1 MDPDDLWEAVQLADR
16 LVTAALQGHI
26 KPEEDKENEI
36 LLRALLLFNAK
47 FDHELEP
54 DDERRTSDTRGGR
67 RNVSARR
74 MGN

>member
-16 LVTAALQGHI
+16 LVAAAMQGHI

-54 DDERRTSDTRGGR
+54 DERRTSNSRGGC